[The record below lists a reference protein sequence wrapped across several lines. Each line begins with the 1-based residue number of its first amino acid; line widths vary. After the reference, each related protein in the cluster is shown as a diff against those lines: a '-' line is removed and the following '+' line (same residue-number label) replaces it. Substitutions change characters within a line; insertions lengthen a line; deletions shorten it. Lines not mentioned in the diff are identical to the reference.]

1 MLHHKIKELSC
12 LLRQFMVHLL
22 RLRNHFRRRSL
33 RHRISFRE
41 NQLLIVIMQLV
52 HAEPF
57 LLLLPKFQ
65 AERHNFFLHL
75 RTELRNILRRVIVSS
90 IAEINKLNI
99 RRKSQL
105 LRNFIA
111 QRNHLVIQRIEISR
125 NLLIQI
131 SPRRHRLFPHLT
143 VRALHRFQQSIKI
156 TRLSP
161 KLGRSIR
168 RNFAVL
174 LCQIRLFNQI
184 LHNTVVSQFLPNFHI
199 LHKEVPKLPGKL
211 FDKRRLKNHLLR
223 LLHQQPNRRNRL
235 IPELNLPFIKRIP
248 GIHRISHLRH
258 FRHRRPDILALLLF
272 HKKPAQLLIR
282 LGIFQSLS
290 ILAYLLLLR
299 LHIQSYILN
308 FRKLLHLL
316 SYLLLI

>member
-1 MLHHKIKELSC
+1 MLHHKIKELSR

-22 RLRNHFRRRSL
+22 RLRNQLRRRSL
-33 RHRISFRE
+33 RHRISFWE
-41 NQLLIVIMQLV
+41 NQLLIVIMQLI

-57 LLLLPKFQ
+57 FLLLPKFQ
-65 AERHNFFLHL
+65 AERHDFFFHL
-75 RTELRNILRRVIVSS
+75 CTELRNILRRIIVSS

-105 LRNFIA
+105 FRNFIA
-111 QRNHLVIQRIEISR
+111 KRNHLVIQRIQLPG

-131 SPRRHRLFPHLT
+131 SPRRHRLFPHFT
-143 VRALHRFQQSIKI
+143 VRTLHCFQQSVKI
-156 TRLSP
+156 TRFSL
-161 KLGRSIR
+161 KFRRSIR

-199 LHKEVPKLPGKL
+199 LHKEVPELLREL
-211 FDKRRLKNHLLR
+211 FDKRRVKNHLLR
-223 LLHQQPNRRNRL
+223 FSHQQMNRRNRL
-235 IPELNLPFIKRIP
+235 IPELNFLFIKRIP
-248 GIHRISHLRH
+248 RIHRISHLRH
-258 FRHRRPDILALLLF
+258 FRHRRPDILPRFLF

-282 LGIFQSLS
+282 LHIFQRLR
-290 ILAYLLLLR
+290 ILAYLLLFR
-299 LHIQSYILN
+299 LHIRSYILN
-308 FRKLLHLL
+308 FRKFLHLL

>member
-1 MLHHKIKELSC
+1 MFHRHRMDFRHLTRRENHVHKRNLFRRRICFECMACFVGQNVDISACTVEVRENKRRFERIQKRTITACLFSRLRLQIKQLMLHHKIKELSC

-75 RTELRNILRRVIVSS
+75 RTELRNVLRRVIVSS

-111 QRNHLVIQRIEISR
+111 QRNHLVIQRIQLAG

-131 SPRRHRLFPHLT
+131 SPRRHRLFPHFT
-143 VRALHRFQQSIKI
+143 VRTLHCFQQSVKI
-156 TRLSP
+156 TRFSP
-161 KLGRSIR
+161 E
-168 RNFAVL
+168 F
-174 LCQIRLFNQI
+174 C
-184 LHNTVVSQFLPNFHI
+184 
-199 LHKEVPKLPGKL
+199 
-211 FDKRRLKNHLLR
+211 
-223 LLHQQPNRRNRL
+223 
-235 IPELNLPFIKRIP
+235 
-248 GIHRISHLRH
+248 
-258 FRHRRPDILALLLF
+258 
-272 HKKPAQLLIR
+272 
-282 LGIFQSLS
+282 
-290 ILAYLLLLR
+290 
-299 LHIQSYILN
+299 
-308 FRKLLHLL
+308 
-316 SYLLLI
+316 